1 MKGFKDFIMRGNVVD
16 LAVAVVI
23 GTAFTALVTSFTNSF
38 INPLIGLIGG
48 GGKVGGEFVVN
59 GQRFTYGA
67 FITAIITFTLIAAVV
82 YFVIVMPMKKIQDRR
97 KAGIEEGPAQPT
109 EIELLA
115 QIRDSL
121 LAPVAPAHAAPEQA
135 AQGQAPQAQFPQ
147 GQGPQAQFPQGP
159 PPRH

>member
-23 GTAFTALVTSFTNSF
+23 GTAFTALVTSFTDSF

-48 GGKVGGEFVVN
+48 RGKVGGEFVVN

-67 FITAIITFTLIAAVV
+67 FITAIITFILIAAVV

-97 KAGIEEGPAQPT
+97 KAGIEDGPAQPT

-121 LAPVAPAHAAPEQA
+121 RAPVAPAHAATEQP
-135 AQGQAPQAQFPQ
+135 AQGQAQFPQ